1 MLRTAELTG
10 AMAGDNFHDLHWSS
24 RLEFC
29 VDCFV
34 CERTGRT
41 KVYERGAERLAL
53 RALVGFWWAPFKDAR
68 DDKPVAIRLLG

>member
-1 MLRTAELTG
+1 MLRTAEITAGLTG
-10 AMAGDNFHDLHWSS
+10 AIAGDNFHSLHWSS

-41 KVYERGAERLAL
+41 QVYERGAERLAL
-53 RALVGFWWAPFKDAR
+53 RALVDF
-68 DDKPVAIRLLG
+68 